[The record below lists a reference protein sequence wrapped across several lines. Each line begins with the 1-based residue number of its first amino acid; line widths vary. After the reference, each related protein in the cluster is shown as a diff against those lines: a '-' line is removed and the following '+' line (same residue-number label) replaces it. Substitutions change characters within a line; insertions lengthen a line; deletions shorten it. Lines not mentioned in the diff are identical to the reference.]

1 LHDLVLFN
9 IFSFLEH
16 PVNDGKGRIK
26 EILVLWHDINNRI
39 GIREGFNKD
48 ISKEVNGQ
56 SKNMG
61 ILTNENNAFSFL

>member
-1 LHDLVLFN
+1 LFN

-16 PVNDGKGRIK
+16 PVNDGKRRIK
-26 EILVLWHDINNRI
+26 EILVLWHNINNRI
-39 GIREGFNKD
+39 SIREGLDKN
-48 ISKEVNGQ
+48 ISKEVNSQ